1 MMTLTA
7 IGKGLHVQMRN
18 FFSDDE
24 EEKADRVVSKWANG
38 LKNHVT
44 EALATNLKGQ
54 HLCPLLVRLKPR
66 QKVPTA
72 LCFHPGD
79 EFVYCLSG
87 QIECNVGEQK
97 IILTSGDAI
106 TYKGMIPH
114 RMKNVAPTRSEALVV
129 FELGRRHAHYY
140 HSL

>member
-1 MMTLTA
+1 MSS
-7 IGKGLHVQMRN
+7 V
-18 FFSDDE
+18 FSGE
-24 EEKADRVVSKWANG
+24 EGERADRVVFKWANA

-54 HLCPLLVRLKPR
+54 HLCPLLVRLEPR
-66 QKVPTA
+66 QKVPAA

-87 QIECNVGEQK
+87 QIECDVGEQK
-97 IILTSGDAI
+97 IILTSGNAI
-106 TYKGMIPH
+106 TYKGVMPH
-114 RMKNVAPTRSEALVV
+114 RMKNVAPTGSEALLV
-129 FELGRRHAHYY
+129 FELGRQHAHY